1 MNGSS
6 LLVVYGASGYTG
18 RLILARAQARG
29 LDVVAA
35 GRSRERL
42 AALGGRFRLA
52 AADDP
57 EALRAAFAGAR
68 VVVNAAGPFH
78 RTAAPVLEACLRVGA
93 HYLDVGG
100 EGPVFEA
107 LAGYDAAA
115 RTAGVMVLPGAGFV
129 MAASDALAAHVAR
142 RLPEAS
148 RLWLGFS
155 RADPI
160 SRGSLASM
168 LDLADESVTIRRGGR
183 LVAVPAGSLSRAF
196 DFGAG
201 ASSCMIVPWPDPFSA
216 YLTTGIANIEA
227 YLEADPLTQG
237 AYRAASMF
245 APALKLPLA
254 RLALD
259 ALTSAWPQG
268 PTEAER
274 AATPKVVV
282 AEAEDVH
289 GRRVA
294 SRLYTPNVYSFSRDC
309 VVALAERALAGDAR
323 PGYAT
328 PAGAYGPDF
337 VLDLPGVRRED
348 FHTDFR

>member
-1 MNGSS
+1 MS
-6 LLVVYGASGYTG
+6 LVVYGASGYTG
-18 RLILARAQARG
+18 RLIVAEARARG
-29 LDVVAA
+29 LDVIAA

-42 AALGGRFRLA
+42 ARLGAPVRIA
-52 AADDP
+52 AIDDP
-57 EALRAAFAGAR
+57 AALAAAFAGAG

-78 RTAAPVLEACLRVGA
+78 LTAAKVAAACLHAGA

-107 LAGYDAAA
+107 LTRFDEPA
-115 RTAGVMVLPGAGFV
+115 RRAGVMVMPGAAYV

-142 RLPEAS
+142 RLPQAR

-168 LDLADESVTIRRGGR
+168 LDIADSRVTIRRGGR
-183 LVAVPAGSLSRAF
+183 LVAVPAGSLARAF

-201 ASSCMIVPWPDPFSA
+201 SRPCMLVPWPDPFSA
-216 YLTTGIANIEA
+216 YLTTGIPDIEA
-227 YLEADPLTQG
+227 YLEADTMTQG
-237 AYRAASMF
+237 AYRMASLF
-245 APALKLPLA
+245 APMLKLPMA

-259 ALTSAWPQG
+259 VVTAAWPEG
-268 PTEAER
+268 PSEAER
-274 AATPKVVV
+274 AATPKIVV
-282 AEAEDVH
+282 AEAEDDE

-294 SRLYTPNVYSFSRDC
+294 ARLATPNVYSFTRDC
-309 VVALAERALAGDAR
+309 VVALAARALAGEA
-323 PGYAT
+323 PAGFQT

-337 VLDLPGVRRED
+337 PLDLPGVRRD
-348 FHTDFR
+348 DLL